1 MPPAVRSATTKLGF
15 VVFLLVAALLHAT
28 AQAQQLKAYTLQP
41 GDQLDITVWK
51 EPDLTKQIIVR
62 PDGKFSF
69 PLAGEITAS
78 GRTVAQVQA
87 EIEGRLKKY
96 IPEPVISVSLLN
108 VGGNRVY
115 VIGQVKAP
123 GSFVMN
129 PQLNVLQ
136 ALSMAGGMT
145 PFASVNDI
153 KIIRGT
159 DGKQSVLPFR
169 YEDVSRGR
177 NLEQNILLESGDV
190 VVVP

>member
-1 MPPAVRSATTKLGF
+1 M
-15 VVFLLVAALLHAT
+15 
-28 AQAQQLKAYTLQP
+28 
-41 GDQLDITVWK
+41 
-51 EPDLTKQIIVR
+51 
-62 PDGKFSF
+62 
-69 PLAGEITAS
+69 
-78 GRTVAQVQA
+78 QA